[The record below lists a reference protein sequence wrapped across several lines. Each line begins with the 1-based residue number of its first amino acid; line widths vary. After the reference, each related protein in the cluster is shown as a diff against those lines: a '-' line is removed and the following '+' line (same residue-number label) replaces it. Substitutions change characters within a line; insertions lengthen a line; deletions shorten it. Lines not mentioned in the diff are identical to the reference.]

1 MTMKMRLL
9 LVLLLPVFSS
19 LAQELTK
26 GELDKIRSGFKKDVY
41 TKAMQNA
48 LSSTDITQLAWN
60 RENVGTTDQ
69 MFTYRV
75 DVSGI
80 TDQKKSGRCW
90 MFSSLN
96 LFRPMAMKQFNVTE
110 FEFSENYLYF
120 WDLIEKSNL
129 FLNNMAISTNLP
141 IDNEKVRWYLRS
153 PVDDGGQWINFVNL
167 AKKYGMVPKDAM
179 EETNSSENTSLMIK
193 FINTKL
199 REDALELREMV
210 GAKSPV
216 LLAKQTTNKQEII
229 ELTATKVDQAKLTA
243 RKIEM
248 LSEIYRMLA
257 LNLGEPPSEFQWR
270 YKTKDKKI
278 TEAKTYTPQ
287 SFMAEIF
294 GETKL
299 EDFVMLMNDPSRP
312 FWKHY
317 EIENYRNTQ
326 EGINWNY
333 VNLPNEEIKAFCIA
347 SIKNNEALY
356 ASCDVA
362 KQLRRD
368 VGILDVD
375 NFDFESVYGVKF
387 GMNKAQRIQSGESG
401 SSHGMA
407 LIAVDVDAQQKPVKW
422 QFENSWGPAAGE
434 KGYLTFTDAWFNEY
448 MFRFVVN
455 KKYLSEKVLEIYK
468 QKAEMLPPWDP
479 MF

>member
-1 MTMKMRLL
+1 MKLILMLGGV
-9 LVLLLPVFSS
+9 LVIGSLVAQNLSKVELGLIQSS
-19 LAQELTK
+19 
-26 GELDKIRSGFKKDVY
+26 FKKDVY

-69 MFTYRV
+69 FFTYKV
-75 DVSGI
+75 EVSGI

-96 LFRPMAMKQFNVTE
+96 LFRPLAMKQFSIAE

-129 FLNNMAISTNLP
+129 FLNNMVNSAQLS
-141 IDNEKVRWYLRS
+141 IDDQKVKWYLRS

-167 AKKYGMVPKDAM
+167 AKKYGMVPKEAM
-179 EETNSSENTSLMIK
+179 EETNSSENTSLLIK

-199 REDALELREMV
+199 REDALEVRGMV
-210 GAKSPV
+210 AAK
-216 LLAKQTTNKQEII
+216 ADQKKI
-229 ELTATKVDQAKLTA
+229 AARKVD
-243 RKIEM
+243 M
-248 LSEIYRMLA
+248 LSEVYRMLA
-257 LNLGEPPSEFQWR
+257 LNLGEPPTEFQWR
-270 YKTKDKKI
+270 YKNKDKKI
-278 TEAKTYTPQ
+278 SEAKTYTPV

-294 GETKL
+294 GDIKL
-299 EDFVMLMNDPSRP
+299 DDYVMVMNDPSRP

-317 EIENYRNTQ
+317 EVENYRNTQ
-326 EGINWNY
+326 EGVNWHY
-333 VNLPNEEIKAFCIA
+333 VNLPNDVIKEFCIA
-347 SIKNNEALY
+347 SIKNYEALY
-356 ASCDVA
+356 ASCDVG
-362 KQLRRD
+362 KQLRRE

-387 GMNKAQRIQSGESG
+387 GMNKAQRIQTGESG
-401 SSHGMA
+401 STHGMA
-407 LIAVDVDAQQKPVKW
+407 LIAVDLDNQQKPVKW
-422 QFENSWGPAAGE
+422 QFENSWGPTAGE

-455 KKYLSEKVLEIYK
+455 KKYLNEKVLEIYG
-468 QKAEMLPPWDP
+468 QKPEMLPPWDP

>member
-1 MTMKMRLL
+1 MKIFLL
-9 LVLLLPVFSS
+9 LAGILVAVILQ
-19 LAQELTK
+19 AQNLSK
-26 GELDKIRSGFKKDVY
+26 GELDQIQSSFKKDIY

-48 LSSTDITQLAWN
+48 LSSTEITQLAWN

-69 MFTYRV
+69 FFTYRV

-96 LFRPMAMKQFNVTE
+96 LFRPLVMKQFNLTE

-120 WDLIEKSNL
+120 WDLMEKSNL
-129 FLNNMAISTNLP
+129 FLNNMAHSAQLS
-141 IDNEKVRWYLRS
+141 IDDQKVKWYLRS

-167 AKKYGMVPKDAM
+167 AKKYGMIPKEAM
-179 EETNSSENTSLMIK
+179 EETNSSENTAWMIK
-193 FINTKL
+193 LINTKL
-199 REDALELREMV
+199 REDALELRGMV
-210 GAKSPV
+210 AAK
-216 LLAKQTTNKQEII
+216 A
-229 ELTATKVDQAKLTA
+229 DQKLMAA
-243 RKIEM
+243 RKIQM
-248 LSEIYRMLA
+248 LSEVYRMLA
-257 LNLGEPPSEFQWR
+257 LNLGEPPAEFQWR
-270 YKTKDKKI
+270 YKNKDKIISETKS
-278 TEAKTYTPQ
+278 YSPVG
-287 SFMAEIF
+287 FMAEIF
-294 GETKL
+294 GDIKL
-299 EDFVMLMNDPSRP
+299 DDYLMIMNDPSRP

-317 EIENYRNTQ
+317 EVENYRNTQ
-326 EGINWNY
+326 EGENWHY
-333 VNLPNEEIKAFCIA
+333 VNLPNDVIKEFCIA
-347 SIKNNEALY
+347 SIKNNEVLY

-362 KQLRRD
+362 KQLRRE
-368 VGILDVD
+368 VGVLDVD

-387 GMNKAQRIQSGESG
+387 GMNKAQRIQTGESG

-407 LIAVDVDAQQKPVKW
+407 LIAVDLDNQLQPVKW
-422 QFENSWGPAAGE
+422 QFENSWGTTAGE

-468 QKAEMLPPWDP
+468 QKPEMLPPWDP

>member
-1 MTMKMRLL
+1 
-9 LVLLLPVFSS
+9 
-19 LAQELTK
+19 
-26 GELDKIRSGFKKDVY
+26 
-41 TKAMQNA
+41 
-48 LSSTDITQLAWN
+48 
-60 RENVGTTDQ
+60 
-69 MFTYRV
+69 
-75 DVSGI
+75 
-80 TDQKKSGRCW
+80 
-90 MFSSLN
+90 
-96 LFRPMAMKQFNVTE
+96 
-110 FEFSENYLYF
+110 
-120 WDLIEKSNL
+120 
-129 FLNNMAISTNLP
+129 
-141 IDNEKVRWYLRS
+141 
-153 PVDDGGQWINFVNL
+153 
-167 AKKYGMVPKDAM
+167 
-179 EETNSSENTSLMIK
+179 
-193 FINTKL
+193 
-199 REDALELREMV
+199 
-210 GAKSPV
+210 
-216 LLAKQTTNKQEII
+216 
-229 ELTATKVDQAKLTA
+229 
-243 RKIEM
+243 
-248 LSEIYRMLA
+248 MLA

-278 TEAKTYTPQ
+278 TEAKTYSPL
-287 SFMAEIF
+287 SFMTEIF

-299 EDFVMLMNDPSRP
+299 DDYVMLMNDPSRP

-422 QFENSWGPAAGE
+422 QFENSWGPTAGE

-468 QKAEMLPPWDP
+468 QKAEILPPWDP

>member
-1 MTMKMRLL
+1 MRGILL
-9 LVLLLPVFSS
+9 FIGILTTGSL
-19 LAQELTK
+19 LAQEISKT
-26 GELDKIRSGFKKDVY
+26 EMDKIRSGFKKDAY

-48 LSSTDITQLAWN
+48 LSSNDITKLAWN

-69 MFTYRV
+69 LFTYRV

-80 TDQKKSGRCW
+80 TDQKGSGRCW

-96 LFRPMAMKQFNVTE
+96 LFRPMAMKQYNLAE
-110 FEFSENYLYF
+110 FEFSETYLYF
-120 WDLIEKSNL
+120 YDLLEKANL
-129 FLNNMAISTNLP
+129 FLNNMENTASLP
-141 IDNEKVRWYLRS
+141 IGNEKVRWYLKS
-153 PVDDGGQWINFVNL
+153 PVDDGGQWVNFVNL
-167 AKKYGMVPKDAM
+167 AKKYGMIPKEAM
-179 EETNSSENTSLMIK
+179 GETNSSENTSLLTK

-199 REDALELREMV
+199 REDALELREMA
-210 GAKSPV
+210 GAKEPV
-216 LLAKQTTNKQEII
+216 LYAKQIVNKNDLAEMV
-229 ELTATKVDQAKLTA
+229 TAKVDQKKITA
-243 RKIEM
+243 RKVEM

-257 LNLGEPPSEFQWR
+257 LNLGEPPTEFQWR
-270 YKTKDKKI
+270 YKSKDKKI
-278 TEAKTYTPQ
+278 AEVKTYTPQ
-287 SFMAEIF
+287 SFMVEIF
-294 GETKL
+294 GDTKL
-299 EDFVMLMNDPSRP
+299 DDYVMIMNDPSRP

-317 EIENYRNTQ
+317 EVENYRNTQ
-326 EGINWNY
+326 EGENWNY
-333 VNLPNEEIKAFCIA
+333 VNLPNEVIKEFCIA

-356 ASCDVA
+356 ASCDVG
-362 KQLRRD
+362 KQLRRE

-387 GMNKAQRIQSGESG
+387 GMNKAQRIQTGESG

-422 QFENSWGPAAGE
+422 QFENSWGSTAGE

-455 KKYLSEKVLEIYK
+455 KKYLDTRVLGIYS
-468 QKAEMLPPWDP
+468 QKPEMLPPWDP

>member
-1 MTMKMRLL
+1 MKIRLL
-9 LVLLLPVFSS
+9 LVALLAAGS
-19 LAQELTK
+19 LSAQTLSK
-26 GELDKIRSGFKKDVY
+26 GELEKIQSSFKKDAY

-48 LSSTDITQLAWN
+48 LSASDITQLAWN
-60 RENVGTTDQ
+60 HENVGTTDQ
-69 MFTYRV
+69 LFTYRV

-96 LFRPMAMKQFNVTE
+96 LFRPMVMKQFNLAE
-110 FEFSENYLYF
+110 FEFSESYLYF
-120 WDLIEKSNL
+120 WDLMEKSNL
-129 FLNNMAISTNLP
+129 FLNNMAQTAQLP
-141 IDNEKVRWYLRS
+141 IEDQKVRWYLHS

-167 AKKYGMVPKDAM
+167 VKKYGMVPKEAM
-179 EETNSSENTSLMIK
+179 GETFSSENTTWMVK
-193 FINTKL
+193 MINTKL

-210 GAKSPV
+210 GNKAPV
-216 LLAKQTTNKQEII
+216 LYAKQTTNKQEIR
-229 ELTATKVDQAKLTA
+229 EMAADKVLQTKLAA
-243 RKIEM
+243 RKVEM
-248 LSEIYRMLA
+248 LSDVYRMLA

-270 YKTKDKKI
+270 FKNKDKKI
-278 TEAKTYTPQ
+278 SEAKTYTPE
-287 SFMAEIF
+287 SFRTEIF
-294 GETKL
+294 GAINL
-299 EDFVMLMNDPSRP
+299 DDYVMIMNDPSRP

-317 EIENYRNTQ
+317 EVENYRNTQ
-326 EGINWNY
+326 EGINWHY
-333 VNLPNEEIKAFCIA
+333 VNLPNEAIKEFCIA

-356 ASCDVA
+356 GSCDVG

-387 GMNKAQRIQSGESG
+387 GMNKAQRIQTGESG

-407 LIAVDVDAQQKPVKW
+407 LIAVDLDNQQKPVKW
-422 QFENSWGPAAGE
+422 QFENSWGPTAGE

-455 KKYLSEKVLEIYK
+455 KKYLNEKVLEIYG

>member
-1 MTMKMRLL
+1 MKIKLFIAAL
-9 LVLLLPVFSS
+9 FVAGSL
-19 LAQELTK
+19 LAQDLTK
-26 GELDKIRSGFKKDVY
+26 GELDQIKSGFKKDAY

-48 LSSTDITQLAWN
+48 LSSTDINQLAWN

-69 MFTYRV
+69 FFTYRV

-80 TDQKKSGRCW
+80 TNQQKSGRCW

-96 LFRPMAMKQFNVTE
+96 LFRPLVMKQFNLSE

-120 WDLIEKSNL
+120 WDLMEKANL
-129 FLNNMAISTNLP
+129 FLNNMVNSANLP
-141 IDNEKVRWYLRS
+141 IDDQKVRWYLRS

-167 AKKYGMVPKDAM
+167 AKKYGMVPKEVM
-179 EETNSSENTSLMIK
+179 NETNSSENTAWTTKM
-193 FINTKL
+193 INTKL
-199 REDALELREMV
+199 REDALELRDLKS
-210 GAKSPV
+210 AK
-216 LLAKQTTNKQEII
+216 A
-229 ELTATKVDQAKLTA
+229 DQKKLDA

-248 LSEIYRMLA
+248 LSEVYRMLA
-257 LNLGEPPSEFQWR
+257 LNLGEPPIEFQWR
-270 YKTKDKKI
+270 YKTKDK
-278 TEAKTYTPQ
+278 TVSDFKTYTPQ
-287 SFMAEIF
+287 SFRTEIF
-294 GETKL
+294 TNINL
-299 EDFVMLMNDPSRP
+299 DDYVMIMNDPSRP

-317 EIENYRNTQ
+317 EVENYRNTQ
-326 EGINWNY
+326 EGDNWHY
-333 VNLPNEEIKAFCIA
+333 VNLPNDVIKEFCIE

-356 ASCDVA
+356 ASCDVG

-375 NFDFESVYGVKF
+375 NFDYESVYGVKF
-387 GMNKAQRIQSGESG
+387 GMNKAQRIETGESG

-407 LIAVDVDAQQKPVKW
+407 LIAVDLDAQQKPVKW
-422 QFENSWGPAAGE
+422 QFENSWGPTAGE

-455 KKYLSEKVLEIYK
+455 KKYLSQKVLEIYS
-468 QKAEMLPPWDP
+468 QKPQMLPPWDP

>member
-1 MTMKMRLL
+1 MKIRLL
-9 LVLLLPVFSS
+9 LILLMPAFTSM
-19 LAQELTK
+19 AQDLTK
-26 GELDKIRSGFKKDVY
+26 GDFDRLKAGFKKDAY

-48 LSSTDITQLAWN
+48 LSSNDITKLAWN
-60 RENVGTTDQ
+60 RDNVGTTDQ
-69 MFTYRV
+69 LFTYRV
-75 DVSGI
+75 DISGI
-80 TDQKKSGRCW
+80 TDQKSSGRCW

-96 LFRPMAMKQFNVTE
+96 LFRPMAMKQFNVAE

-120 WDLIEKSNL
+120 FDLIEKANL
-129 FLNNMAISTNLP
+129 FLNNVSNSASLP
-141 IDNEKVRWYLRS
+141 IDNEKVKWYLKS

-179 EETNSSENTSLMIK
+179 EETNSSENTSLMTR

-199 REDALELREMV
+199 REDALEIRVMV
-210 GAKSPV
+210 AAK
-216 LLAKQTTNKQEII
+216 A
-229 ELTATKVDQAKLTA
+229 DQKKLTA
-243 RKIEM
+243 RKLEM

-270 YKTKDKKI
+270 YKAKDKKI
-278 TEAKTYTPQ
+278 SEVKTYTPLG
-287 SFMAEIF
+287 FMSEVF

-299 EDFVMLMNDPSRP
+299 DDYVMVMNDPTRP

-317 EIENYRNTQ
+317 EVENYRNTQ
-326 EGINWNY
+326 EGSNWHY
-333 VNLPNEEIKAFCIA
+333 VNLPNDDIKEFCIA
-347 SIKNNEALY
+347 SIKDNQGLY
-356 ASCDVA
+356 ASCDVG
-362 KQLRRD
+362 KQLRRE

-375 NFDFESVYGVKF
+375 NFDYESVYGVKF
-387 GMNKAQRIQSGESG
+387 GMNKAQRILTGESG

-407 LIAVDVDAQQKPVKW
+407 LIAVDVDSLQKPVKW
-422 QFENSWGPAAGE
+422 QFENSWGSSSGE

-455 KKYLSEKVLEIYK
+455 KKYLSEKVLEIYG
-468 QKAEMLPPWDP
+468 QKPEMLPPWDP

>member
-1 MTMKMRLL
+1 MRGILL
-9 LVLLLPVFSS
+9 FIGILATGSL
-19 LAQELTK
+19 LAQEISK
-26 GELDKIRSGFKKDVY
+26 PEMDKIRSGFKKDAY

-48 LSSTDITQLAWN
+48 LSSNDISKLAWN

-69 MFTYRV
+69 LFTYRV

-80 TDQKKSGRCW
+80 TDQKSSGRCW

-96 LFRPMAMKQFNVTE
+96 LFRPMAMKQFNLAE
-110 FEFSENYLYF
+110 FEFSETYLYF
-120 WDLIEKSNL
+120 YDLLEKANL
-129 FLNNMAISTNLP
+129 FLNNMENSANLP
-141 IDNEKVRWYLRS
+141 IENEKVRWYLKS

-167 AKKYGMVPKDAM
+167 ANKYGMVPKETM
-179 EETNSSENTSLMIK
+179 GETNSSENTSLLTR

-199 REDALELREMV
+199 REDAIEIRELKNV
-210 GAKSPV
+210 KADPKK
-216 LLAKQTTNKQEII
+216 LA
-229 ELTATKVDQAKLTA
+229 A
-243 RKIEM
+243 RKTEM

-257 LNLGEPPSEFQWR
+257 LNLGEPPTEFQWR
-270 YKTKDKKI
+270 YKNKDKKI
-278 TEAKTYTPQ
+278 ADVKTYTPQ
-287 SFMAEIF
+287 SFMAEVF
-294 GETKL
+294 GDTKL
-299 EDFVMLMNDPSRP
+299 EDYVMIMNDPSRP

-317 EIENYRNTQ
+317 EVENYRNTE
-326 EGINWNY
+326 EGKNWHY
-333 VNLPNEEIKAFCIA
+333 VNLPNDVIKEFCIA

-356 ASCDVA
+356 ASCDVG

-375 NFDFESVYGVKF
+375 NFDYESVYGVKF
-387 GMNKAQRIQSGESG
+387 GMNKAQRIETGESG

-422 QFENSWGPAAGE
+422 QFENSWGPTAGE

-455 KKYLSEKVLEIYK
+455 KKYLTAKVLEIYG
-468 QKAEMLPPWDP
+468 QKPEMLPPWDP

>member
-1 MTMKMRLL
+1 MRCILFFIGFL
-9 LVLLLPVFSS
+9 ATGSL
-19 LAQELTK
+19 LAQEISK
-26 GELDKIRSGFKKDVY
+26 SEMDKIRSGFKKDAY

-48 LSSTDITQLAWN
+48 LSSNDITKLAWN

-69 MFTYRV
+69 LFTYRV

-80 TDQKKSGRCW
+80 TDQKSSGRCW

-96 LFRPMAMKQFNVTE
+96 LFRPMAMKQFNVSE
-110 FEFSENYLYF
+110 FEFSESYLYF
-120 WDLIEKSNL
+120 YDLLEKANL
-129 FLNNMAISTNLP
+129 FLNNMESSAVLP
-141 IDNEKVRWYLRS
+141 IDDQKVKWYLRS

-167 AKKYGMVPKDAM
+167 VKKYGLVPKDAM
-179 EETNSSENTSLMIK
+179 GETNSSENTSLLTK

-199 REDALELREMV
+199 REDALEIREL
-210 GAKSPV
+210 K
-216 LLAKQTTNKQEII
+216 
-229 ELTATKVDQAKLTA
+229 QAKADQKKIAA
-243 RKIEM
+243 RKVEM

-257 LNLGEPPSEFQWR
+257 LNLGEPPTEFEWR
-270 YKTKDKKI
+270 YKNKDKKI
-278 TEAKTYTPQ
+278 ADSKAYTPQ
-287 SFMAEIF
+287 SFMAEVF
-294 GETKL
+294 GDTKL
-299 EDFVMLMNDPSRP
+299 DDYVMIMNDPSRP

-317 EIENYRNTQ
+317 EVENYRNTA
-326 EGINWNY
+326 EGNNWHY
-333 VNLPNEEIKAFCIA
+333 VNLPNEVIKEFCIT

-356 ASCDVA
+356 ASCDVG
-362 KQLRRD
+362 KQLRRE

-375 NFDFESVYGVKF
+375 NFDYESVYGVKF
-387 GMNKAQRIQSGESG
+387 GMNKAQRIQTGESG

-407 LIAVDVDAQQKPVKW
+407 LIAVDVDTQGKPVKW
-422 QFENSWGPAAGE
+422 QFENSWGPTAGE

-455 KKYLSEKVLEIYK
+455 KKYLTDKILELYG

>member
-1 MTMKMRLL
+1 MRGILL
-9 LVLLLPVFSS
+9 FIGILAAGS
-19 LAQELTK
+19 LMAQEISKT
-26 GELDKIRSGFKKDVY
+26 EMDKIRSGFKKDAY

-48 LSSTDITQLAWN
+48 LSSNDISKLAWN
-60 RENVGTTDQ
+60 RENVGATDPF
-69 MFTYRV
+69 FTYRV

-80 TDQKKSGRCW
+80 TDQKSSGRCW

-96 LFRPMAMKQFNVTE
+96 LFRPMAMKKFNLAE
-110 FEFSENYLYF
+110 FEFSESYLYF
-120 WDLIEKSNL
+120 YDLLEKANL
-129 FLNNMAISTNLP
+129 FLNNMESSANLP
-141 IDNEKVRWYLRS
+141 IDDQKVKWYLRS

-167 AKKYGMVPKDAM
+167 ANKYGLVPKEAM
-179 EETNSSENTSLMIK
+179 GETNSSENTSLLTK

-199 REDALELREMV
+199 REDALEIRDL
-210 GAKSPV
+210 K
-216 LLAKQTTNKQEII
+216 N
-229 ELTATKVDQAKLTA
+229 TKADPKKIASRKL
-243 RKIEM
+243 EM

-257 LNLGEPPSEFQWR
+257 LNLGEPPTEFQWR
-270 YKTKDKKI
+270 FKDKDKKI
-278 TEAKTYTPQ
+278 ADVKTYTPQ
-287 SFMAEIF
+287 SFMAEVF
-294 GETKL
+294 GDTKL
-299 EDFVMLMNDPSRP
+299 EDYVMIMNDPSRP

-317 EIENYRNTQ
+317 EVENYRNTA
-326 EGINWNY
+326 EGNNWHY
-333 VNLPNEEIKAFCIA
+333 VNLPNDVIKEFCIA

-356 ASCDVA
+356 ASCDVG

-375 NFDFESVYGVKF
+375 NFDYESVYGVKF
-387 GMNKAQRIQSGESG
+387 GMNKAQRIETGESG

-422 QFENSWGPAAGE
+422 QFENSWGPTACD

-455 KKYLSEKVLEIYK
+455 KKYLTAKVLEIYN
-468 QKAEMLPPWDP
+468 QKPEMLPPWDP

>member
-1 MTMKMRLL
+1 MKIRLL
-9 LVLLLPVFSS
+9 TILLLPAFFAM
-19 LAQELTK
+19 AQDLTK
-26 GELDKIRSGFKKDVY
+26 GDLEQLKTGFKKDSY

-69 MFTYRV
+69 LFTYRV

-96 LFRPMAMKQFNVTE
+96 LFRPMAMKQFNVSE

-120 WDLIEKSNL
+120 WDLLEKSNL
-129 FLNNMAISTNLP
+129 FLYNMANSANLP
-141 IDNEKVRWYLRS
+141 IDNEKVKWYLKS

-167 AKKYGMVPKDAM
+167 AQKYGMVPKDAM
-179 EETNSSENTSLMIK
+179 EETNSSENTSLLTK
-193 FINTKL
+193 FVNTKL
-199 REDALELREMV
+199 REDALEIRGMAV
-210 GAKSPV
+210 AKTDQKK
-216 LLAKQTTNKQEII
+216 LA
-229 ELTATKVDQAKLTA
+229 A
-243 RKIEM
+243 RKMEM

-270 YKTKDKKI
+270 YKAKDKKI
-278 TEAKTYTPQ
+278 SEIKTWTPL
-287 SFMAEIF
+287 SFMAEVF

-299 EDFVMLMNDPSRP
+299 DDYVMVMNDPTRP

-317 EIENYRNTQ
+317 EVENYRNTQ
-326 EGINWNY
+326 EGSNWHY
-333 VNLPNEEIKAFCIA
+333 VNLPNDDIKTFCIA
-347 SIKNNEALY
+347 SIKDNQALY
-356 ASCDVA
+356 ASCDVG
-362 KQLRRD
+362 KQLRRE

-375 NFDFESVYGVKF
+375 NFDYESVYGVKF
-387 GMNKAQRIQSGESG
+387 GMNKAQRILTGESG

-407 LIAVDVDAQQKPVKW
+407 LIAVDVDSLQKPIKW
-422 QFENSWGPAAGE
+422 QFENSWGPSAGE

-455 KKYLSEKVLEIYK
+455 KKYLSEKVLEIYG
-468 QKAEMLPPWDP
+468 QKPEMLPPWDP

>member
-1 MTMKMRLL
+1 MKYYLL
-9 LVLLLPVFSS
+9 SVSLFLAVSLFS
-19 LAQELTK
+19 QQLTK
-26 GELDKIRSGFKKDVY
+26 EEIHQIQSGFNKDTY

-69 MFTYRV
+69 FFTYRV

-96 LFRPMAMKQFNVTE
+96 LFRPLVIRQLNIPE

-120 WDLIEKSNL
+120 WDLMEKANL
-129 FLNNMAISTNLP
+129 FLNNMANSANLP
-141 IDNEKVRWYLRS
+141 IDSEKVRWYFRS

-179 EETNSSENTSLMIK
+179 NETNSSENTAWMIK
-193 FINTKL
+193 LINTKL
-199 REDALELREMV
+199 REDALEIR
-210 GAKSPV
+210 
-216 LLAKQTTNKQEII
+216 LATTKKADQE
-229 ELTATKVDQAKLTA
+229 KLAA
-243 RKIEM
+243 RKLEM
-248 LSEIYRMLA
+248 LAEIYRMLA

-270 YKTKDKKI
+270 YKTADKKI
-278 TEAKTYTPQ
+278 SEYKTYTPK
-287 SFMAEIF
+287 SFMAEIMVNIN
-294 GETKL
+294 L
-299 EDFVMLMNDPSRP
+299 DDYVMIMNDPSRP

-317 EIENYRNTQ
+317 EVENYRNTQ
-326 EGINWNY
+326 EGSNWHY
-333 VNLPNEEIKAFCIA
+333 VNLPNDVIKEFCVA

-362 KQLRRD
+362 KQLRRES
-368 VGILDVD
+368 GILDVD
-375 NFDFESVYGVKF
+375 NFDFESVYGLKF
-387 GMNKAQRIQSGESG
+387 GMNKAQRIQTGESG

-407 LIAVDVDAQQKPVKW
+407 LIAVDLDAQQKPVKW
-422 QFENSWGPAAGE
+422 QFENSWGPTAGE
-434 KGYLTFTDAWFNEY
+434 KGYLTFTDAWFDEY

-455 KKYLSEKVLEIYK
+455 KKYLSEKVLEIYA
-468 QKAEMLPPWDP
+468 QKPEMLPPWDP

>member
-1 MTMKMRLL
+1 MRGILFFIGF
-9 LVLLLPVFSS
+9 LVTGSL
-19 LAQELTK
+19 LAQEISK
-26 GELDKIRSGFKKDVY
+26 AEMDKIRSGFKKDAY

-48 LSSTDITQLAWN
+48 LSSNDITKLAWN

-69 MFTYRV
+69 LFTYRV

-80 TDQKKSGRCW
+80 TDQKSSGRCW

-96 LFRPMAMKQFNVTE
+96 LFRPIAMKKFNVSE
-110 FEFSENYLYF
+110 FEFSESYLYF
-120 WDLIEKSNL
+120 YDLLEKSNL
-129 FLNNMAISTNLP
+129 FLNNMENSAALP
-141 IDNEKVRWYLRS
+141 IDDQKVKWYLRP

-167 AKKYGMVPKDAM
+167 VKKYGLVPKDAM
-179 EETNSSENTSLMIK
+179 GETNSSENTSLLTK

-199 REDALELREMV
+199 REDAIEIRELKN
-210 GAKSPV
+210 AKADPKK
-216 LLAKQTTNKQEII
+216 LA
-229 ELTATKVDQAKLTA
+229 A
-243 RKIEM
+243 RKVEM

-257 LNLGEPPSEFQWR
+257 LNLGEPPTEFQWR
-270 YKTKDKKI
+270 YKNKDKKI
-278 TEAKTYTPQ
+278 AEAKTYTPQ
-287 SFMAEIF
+287 SFMAEVF
-294 GETKL
+294 GDTKL
-299 EDFVMLMNDPSRP
+299 DDYVMIMNDPSRP

-317 EIENYRNTQ
+317 EVENYRNTA
-326 EGINWNY
+326 EGNNWHY
-333 VNLPNEEIKAFCIA
+333 VNLPNEVIKEFCIT

-356 ASCDVA
+356 ASCDVG
-362 KQLRRD
+362 KQLRRE

-375 NFDFESVYGVKF
+375 NFDYESVYGVKF
-387 GMNKAQRIQSGESG
+387 GMNKAQRIQTGESG

-422 QFENSWGPAAGE
+422 QFENSWGPTAGE

-455 KKYLSEKVLEIYK
+455 KKYLTDKVLEIYG

>member
-1 MTMKMRLL
+1 
-9 LVLLLPVFSS
+9 
-19 LAQELTK
+19 
-26 GELDKIRSGFKKDVY
+26 
-41 TKAMQNA
+41 
-48 LSSTDITQLAWN
+48 
-60 RENVGTTDQ
+60 
-69 MFTYRV
+69 
-75 DVSGI
+75 
-80 TDQKKSGRCW
+80 
-90 MFSSLN
+90 
-96 LFRPMAMKQFNVTE
+96 
-110 FEFSENYLYF
+110 
-120 WDLIEKSNL
+120 
-129 FLNNMAISTNLP
+129 
-141 IDNEKVRWYLRS
+141 
-153 PVDDGGQWINFVNL
+153 
-167 AKKYGMVPKDAM
+167 
-179 EETNSSENTSLMIK
+179 MIK
-193 FINTKL
+193 FINSKL

-210 GAKSPV
+210 A
-216 LLAKQTTNKQEII
+216 A
-229 ELTATKVDQAKLTA
+229 KVDQKKQTA

-278 TEAKTYTPQ
+278 IEAKTYTPQ

-333 VNLPNEEIKAFCIA
+333 VNLPNETIKEFCIA

-422 QFENSWGPAAGE
+422 QFENSWGPTAGE

-455 KKYLSEKVLEIYK
+455 KKYLTEKVLEIYR

>member
-1 MTMKMRLL
+1 MRGILL
-9 LVLLLPVFSS
+9 FIGILAAGS
-19 LAQELTK
+19 LMAQEISKT
-26 GELDKIRSGFKKDVY
+26 EMDKIRSGFKKDAY

-48 LSSTDITQLAWN
+48 LSSNDITKLAWN

-69 MFTYRV
+69 LFTYRV

-80 TDQKKSGRCW
+80 TDQKGSGRCW

-96 LFRPMAMKQFNVTE
+96 LFRPMVMKQYNLAE
-110 FEFSENYLYF
+110 FEFSETYLYF
-120 WDLIEKSNL
+120 FDLLEKANL
-129 FLNNMAISTNLP
+129 FLNNMENSANLP
-141 IDNEKVRWYLRS
+141 IENEKVRWYLKS

-167 AKKYGMVPKDAM
+167 AKKYGMVPKEAM
-179 EETNSSENTSLMIK
+179 GETNSSENTSVLTK

-199 REDALELREMV
+199 REDAIELRDLKN
-210 GAKSPV
+210 A
-216 LLAKQTTNKQEII
+216 
-229 ELTATKVDQAKLTA
+229 KVDPKKLAT
-243 RKIEM
+243 RKTEM
-248 LSEIYRMLA
+248 LSEVYRMLA
-257 LNLGEPPSEFQWR
+257 LNLSEPPTEFQWR
-270 YKTKDKKI
+270 YKNKDKKI
-278 TEAKTYTPQ
+278 SDVKTYTPQ
-287 SFMAEIF
+287 SFMAEVS
-294 GETKL
+294 GDTKL
-299 EDFVMLMNDPSRP
+299 DDYVMIMNDPSRP

-317 EIENYRNTQ
+317 EVENYRNTD
-326 EGINWNY
+326 EGTNWHY
-333 VNLPNEEIKAFCIA
+333 VNLPNDVIKEFCIA

-356 ASCDVA
+356 ASCDVG

-375 NFDFESVYGVKF
+375 NFDYESVYGVKF
-387 GMNKAQRIQSGESG
+387 GMNKAQRILTGESG

-422 QFENSWGPAAGE
+422 QFENSWGPTAGE

-455 KKYLSEKVLEIYK
+455 KKYLDAKVLEVYS
-468 QKAEMLPPWDP
+468 QKPEMLPPWDP

>member
-1 MTMKMRLL
+1 MKIRLL
-9 LVLLLPVFSS
+9 LVLLLPVFSA
-19 LAQELTK
+19 LAQNLTK
-26 GELDKIRSGFKKDVY
+26 NELDKLKSSFKKDVY
-41 TKAMQNA
+41 SKAMQNA

-96 LFRPMAMKQFNVTE
+96 LFRPMVIKQFNLSE

-129 FLNNMAISTNLP
+129 FLNNIANSASLP
-141 IDNEKVRWYLRS
+141 IDDQKVRWYLHS

-167 AKKYGMVPKDAM
+167 AKKYGMMPKEAM
-179 EETNSSENTSLMIK
+179 EETNSSENTASMIK

-199 REDALELREMV
+199 HEDALELRDMVASKTAVIFAKHTVNNQELREMI
-210 GAKSPV
+210 ADK
-216 LLAKQTTNKQEII
+216 AFQT
-229 ELTATKVDQAKLTA
+229 KLTT
-243 RKIEM
+243 RKLEM

-278 TEAKTYTPQ
+278 SEEKTYTPL

-299 EDFVMLMNDPSRP
+299 DDYVMLMNDPSRP

-326 EGINWNY
+326 EGENWNY
-333 VNLPNEEIKAFCIA
+333 VNLPNEVIKEFCIA

-362 KQLRRD
+362 KQLRKD
-368 VGILDVD
+368 VGILDVN

-387 GMNKAQRIQSGESG
+387 GMNKAQRIQTGESG

-455 KKYLSEKVLEIYK
+455 KKYLTEKVLEIYK

>member
-1 MTMKMRLL
+1 MRGILL
-9 LVLLLPVFSS
+9 LIGILATGS
-19 LAQELTK
+19 LMAQEISKT
-26 GELDKIRSGFKKDVY
+26 EMDKIRSGFKKDAY

-48 LSSTDITQLAWN
+48 LSSNDITKLAWN

-69 MFTYRV
+69 LFTYRV

-80 TDQKKSGRCW
+80 TDQKSSGRCW

-96 LFRPMAMKQFNVTE
+96 LFRPMAMKQYNTTE
-110 FEFSENYLYF
+110 FEFSETYLYF
-120 WDLIEKSNL
+120 YDLLEKANL
-129 FLNNMAISTNLP
+129 FLDNMETSANLP
-141 IDNEKVRWYLRS
+141 IENEKVRWYLKS

-167 AKKYGMVPKDAM
+167 AKKYGMVPKEAM
-179 EETNSSENTSLMIK
+179 GETNSSENTSLLTK

-199 REDALELREMV
+199 REDAIEIRDLKNTK
-210 GAKSPV
+210 ADPKK
-216 LLAKQTTNKQEII
+216 LAT
-229 ELTATKVDQAKLTA
+229 
-243 RKIEM
+243 RKTEM
-248 LSEIYRMLA
+248 LSEVYRMLA
-257 LNLGEPPSEFQWR
+257 LNLGEPPTEFQWR
-270 YKTKDKKI
+270 YKNKDKKI
-278 TEAKTYTPQ
+278 ADIKTYTPQ

-294 GETKL
+294 GDTKL
-299 EDFVMLMNDPSRP
+299 DDYVMIMNDPSRP

-317 EIENYRNTQ
+317 EVENYRNTE
-326 EGINWNY
+326 EGNNWHY
-333 VNLPNEEIKAFCIA
+333 VNLPNDVIKEFCIA

-356 ASCDVA
+356 GSCDVG

-368 VGILDVD
+368 VGVLDVD
-375 NFDFESVYGVKF
+375 NFDYESVYGVKF
-387 GMNKAQRIQSGESG
+387 GMNKAQRIQTGESG

-422 QFENSWGPAAGE
+422 QFENSWGPTAGE

-455 KKYLSEKVLEIYK
+455 KKYLDAKVLEIYN
-468 QKAEMLPPWDP
+468 QKPEMLPPWDP

>member
-1 MTMKMRLL
+1 MRGILFFIGF
-9 LVLLLPVFSS
+9 LVTGSL
-19 LAQELTK
+19 LAQEISK
-26 GELDKIRSGFKKDVY
+26 AEMDKIRSGFKKDAY

-48 LSSTDITQLAWN
+48 LSSNDITKLAWN

-69 MFTYRV
+69 LFTYRV

-80 TDQKKSGRCW
+80 TDQKSSGRCW

-96 LFRPMAMKQFNVTE
+96 IFRPMAMKKFNISE
-110 FEFSENYLYF
+110 FEFSESYLYF
-120 WDLIEKSNL
+120 YDLLEKSNL
-129 FLNNMAISTNLP
+129 FLNNMENSAALP
-141 IDNEKVRWYLRS
+141 IDDQKVKWYLRP

-167 AKKYGMVPKDAM
+167 ANKYGMVPKETM
-179 EETNSSENTSLMIK
+179 GETNSSENTSLLTK

-199 REDALELREMV
+199 REDAIEIRELKN
-210 GAKSPV
+210 AKADPKK
-216 LLAKQTTNKQEII
+216 LA
-229 ELTATKVDQAKLTA
+229 A
-243 RKIEM
+243 RKTEM

-257 LNLGEPPSEFQWR
+257 LNLGEPPTEFQWR
-270 YKTKDKKI
+270 YKNKDKKI
-278 TEAKTYTPQ
+278 AEAKTYTPQ
-287 SFMAEIF
+287 SFMAEVF
-294 GETKL
+294 GDTKL
-299 EDFVMLMNDPSRP
+299 DDYVMIMNDPSRP

-317 EIENYRNTQ
+317 EVENYRNTA
-326 EGINWNY
+326 EGNNWHY
-333 VNLPNEEIKAFCIA
+333 VNLPNEVIKEFCVT

-356 ASCDVA
+356 ASCDVG

-375 NFDFESVYGVKF
+375 NFDYESVYGVKF
-387 GMNKAQRIQSGESG
+387 GMSKAQRIETGESG

-422 QFENSWGPAAGE
+422 QFENSWGPTAGE

-455 KKYLSEKVLEIYK
+455 KKYLTDKVLEIYS
-468 QKAEMLPPWDP
+468 QKPEMLPPWDP